1 VTLSSKESFLV
12 QAAIPVTFPSNNLLT
27 SVQGVS
33 MLTRNLRSVT
43 RWQSVG
49 VMLAALFTVALTTS
63 LVSAQDQEA
72 APQSFPNAVPQGTIF
87 LIQLT
92 DRLDTHTVKAGDHF
106 HARLAEP
113 LLAPNGTTL
122 DQGKKIKGHVSA
134 VEPGLHTRLLLSFDE
149 IETQHGWVPLIA
161 TVTGVPGEHGLREI
175 GQEGEI
181 GRKGM
186 TKEEVA
192 EAVVVG
198 ASEGAAAGAHQGGKH
213 GAAAGAGSGAANGAY
228 SAFESGHDL
237 VLDKGT
243 ALEIRLDRNLQI
255 PQR

>member
-1 VTLSSKESFLV
+1 
-12 QAAIPVTFPSNNLLT
+12 
-27 SVQGVS
+27 
-33 MLTRNLRSVT
+33 MLARNLRPVARLKSIEFL
-43 RWQSVG
+43 
-49 VMLAALFTVALTTS
+49 LAAVFIAALMTTLVA
-63 LVSAQDQEA
+63 AQDEA
-72 APQSFPNAVPQGTIF
+72 TAPPAPSNAVPQGTIF

-106 HARLAEP
+106 RARLAEP
-113 LLAPNGTTL
+113 LLASNGTTL
-122 DQGKKIKGHVSA
+122 DPGRKIKGHVSA

-161 TVTGVPGEHGLREI
+161 TVTGVPGEHGLREL
-175 GQEGEI
+175 GEEGEI

-186 TKEEVA
+186 TKEQVA

-198 ASEGAAAGAHQGGKH
+198 ASEGAAEGAHHGGKH

-243 ALEIRLDRNLQI
+243 ALEIRLDRNLQM
-255 PQR
+255 PLR